1 MSYSRQQRMD
11 KQMSQEKQEDLALYN
26 HERGIS
32 TRAIAQMLGKTTYM
46 TERLISNAKV
56 RCAEEKAQ
64 RAEEAL
70 TENMVKVDFKKRRA

>member
-1 MSYSRQQRMD
+1 MD

>member
-46 TERLISNAKV
+46 TERLIINAKV

-70 TENMVKVDFKKRRA
+70 TENMVKVNFNKRRA

>member
-26 HERGIS
+26 HERGIP
-32 TRAIAQMLGKTTYM
+32 TRAIAQMLGKTAYM

-56 RCAEEKAQ
+56 RCAEE
-64 RAEEAL
+64 AL
-70 TENMVKVDFKKRRA
+70 TKNIIEFDANKRRA

>member
-26 HERGIS
+26 HERGIP
-32 TRAIAQMLGKTTYM
+32 TRAIAQMLGKTAYT